1 MSNKIATVK
10 VNTQANTSGIDK
22 ATSSLKAMDSKFK
35 GVLGGLKQFKG
46 ALGGLAV
53 VQIGKSIL
61 DFADKAEDAYKT
73 EWLAQKDINDALYS
87 NMKARGATQKE
98 IDGQVDSYKNLADT
112 LQQIGVIGNEV
123 TLGGMGIM
131 TRMGLNPEDIKELT
145 PLVQDL
151 SIKYYGLNVSSEQYK
166 ETSQAVAN
174 MINTGRLSLQSY
186 GVQIT
191 DVERKQF
198 KAMNQEQRR
207 IFVTNKLKNAVAGTN
222 KEMAKTASGKI
233 IQMNNML
240 GDSMEKIGQA
250 VTQIKSNLAT
260 ALLPTVQKVNGAFQE
275 FMDVLNGVEPPEG
288 GYKFINA
295 DEANNLQLIHN
306 NLVAI
311 GTDLSNIFH
320 VDYGSLSELLG
331 IEQFIADVQS
341 ACNEVK
347 WLTGLL
353 SGLRTAWDN
362 AQARMQRLA
371 ETGQVEPPAENSDGA
386 ANGTNY
392 WKGGRLL
399 VGEYGPELVDLPRGA
414 SVNTNAQT
422 QRELSGGGYTINC
435 PVTVQGN
442 VIGNEDFVN
451 QIGSALTGRLQLA
464 LSNC

>member
-1 MSNKIATVK
+1 MSNRNATVT
-10 VNTQANTSGIDK
+10 VNTKANTSGIDK
-22 ATSSLKAMDSKFK
+22 ATSSLKSMDTKLK
-35 GVLGGLKQFKG
+35 GTLGGLKQFKN
-46 ALGGLAV
+46 ALGGLALL
-53 VQIGKSIL
+53 QIGKSIL

-87 NMKARGATQKE
+87 NMTARGATQKE
-98 IDGQVDSYKNLADT
+98 IDGQVDSYKTLADT
-112 LQQIGVIGNEV
+112 LQEIGIIGNEV

-145 PLVQDL
+145 PLIQDL
-151 SIKYYGLNVSSEQYK
+151 SVKYYGLNVSSGQYK

-186 GVQIT
+186 GIEIT

-198 KAMNQEQRR
+198 KAMAQDQRR

-222 KEMAKTASGKI
+222 KEMAKTASGKV

-240 GDSMEKIGQA
+240 GDSMEKVGQA
-250 VTQIKSNLAT
+250 VTQIKSRIAT
-260 ALLPTVQKVNGAFQE
+260 AVLPIVKEANGAFQE
-275 FMDVLNGVEPPEG
+275 FMDVLNGVNAPAG
-288 GYKFINA
+288 GYKFIND
-295 DEANNLQLIHN
+295 DEANNLQLIHT
-306 NLVAI
+306 NLVNI
-311 GTDLSNIFH
+311 GTDLGNIFH
-320 VDYGSLSELLG
+320 VDYGSLSDLLG
-331 IEQFIADVQS
+331 IEQFIEDVKS
-341 ACNEVK
+341 ASNQVA
-347 WLTGLL
+347 WLTSLL

-362 AQARMQRLA
+362 AQARMKRLA
-371 ETGQVEPPAENSDGA
+371 ETGQVELPEKPEGE

-392 WKGGRLL
+392 WKGGRVL

-422 QRELSGGGYTINC
+422 QRELSGNGYTINC

-442 VIGNEDFVN
+442 VLGNEEFIN
-451 QIGSALTGRLQLA
+451 QLGSEITGRLQLA

>member
-22 ATSSLKAMDSKFK
+22 ATSSLKSMDSKFK

-131 TRMGLNPEDIKELT
+131 TRMGLNPDDIKELT

-186 GVQIT
+186 GIQIT

-260 ALLPTVQKVNGAFQE
+260 ALLPIVQKVNGAFQE
-275 FMDVLNGVEPPEG
+275 FMDVLNGVQPPEG
-288 GYKFINA
+288 GYRFINA

-306 NLVAI
+306 NLVGI
-311 GTDLSNIFH
+311 GADLSNIFH

-331 IEQFIADVQS
+331 IEQFISDVES

-353 SGLRTAWDN
+353 SNLRTAWDN
-362 AQARMQRLA
+362 AQSRMQRLA
-371 ETGQVEPPAENSDGA
+371 ETGQVEPPAEKSDGA

-442 VIGNEDFVN
+442 VISNNDFINEV
-451 QIGSALTGRLQLA
+451 GSALTSRVQLA
-464 LSNC
+464 LANC